1 MTSKPPTAIPSPSSE
16 TPSITVTSG
25 NALIGNSGNSNTVGG
40 SLGRNTP
47 SKTSASIVLGTDSNI
62 HSTSKYSYRFT
73 KINKAENLNNK
84 GTKLQILNQ
93 HICTLSGNSKGYSS
107 NNYERW
113 AANIAANANMEAS
126 NSPALKRISSNP
138 STSSALNNTSSNS
151 NIITGM
157 YYPHHYTGPT
167 STSSA
172 YSSPYLSRSSR
183 MHHNTISSGGK
194 IFLNRYV
201 L

>member
-1 MTSKPPTAIPSPSSE
+1 MPPIFQRCFLIISHIFFIP
-16 TPSITVTSG
+16 
-25 NALIGNSGNSNTVGG
+25 A
-40 SLGRNTP
+40 
-47 SKTSASIVLGTDSNI
+47 
-62 HSTSKYSYRFT
+62 
-73 KINKAENLNNK
+73 
-84 GTKLQILNQ
+84 
-93 HICTLSGNSKGYSS
+93 NSKGYSS

-138 STSSALNNTSSNS
+138 STSSSALNATTANS
-151 NIITGM
+151 NISTGM

-183 MHHNTISSGGK
+183 MHHNTISSGGNETSFAMD
-194 IFLNRYV
+194 IQFILILIQPND
-201 L
+201 

>member
-1 MTSKPPTAIPSPSSE
+1 M
-16 TPSITVTSG
+16 
-25 NALIGNSGNSNTVGG
+25 
-40 SLGRNTP
+40 
-47 SKTSASIVLGTDSNI
+47 
-62 HSTSKYSYRFT
+62 
-73 KINKAENLNNK
+73 
-84 GTKLQILNQ
+84 
-93 HICTLSGNSKGYSS
+93 LSGNSTGYSS

-138 STSSALNNTSSNS
+138 STAALNSTTANS
-151 NIITGM
+151 NISTGM

-183 MHHNTISSGGK
+183 MHHNTISSGGDK
-194 IFLNRYV
+194 LIQSYNRI
-201 L
+201 LATR